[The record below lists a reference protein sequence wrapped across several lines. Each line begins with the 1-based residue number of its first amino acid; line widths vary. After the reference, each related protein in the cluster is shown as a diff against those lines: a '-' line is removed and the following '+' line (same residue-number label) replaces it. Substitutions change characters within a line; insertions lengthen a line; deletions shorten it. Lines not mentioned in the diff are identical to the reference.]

1 MSRSQSTFLMKHTL
15 TAVFSNGLFSAIT
28 VILVFRHLA
37 MVPLSGGPILIA
49 DSILQSFI
57 ATLMS
62 IMPPSLMTA
71 KWMLTKPALTT
82 AKTPAAGI
90 WIALFTALAGN
101 PLCSRRSSAWT
112 PSQ

>member
-1 MSRSQSTFLMKHTL
+1 
-15 TAVFSNGLFSAIT
+15 
-28 VILVFRHLA
+28 
-37 MVPLSGGPILIA
+37 
-49 DSILQSFI
+49 
-57 ATLMS
+57 
-62 IMPPSLMTA
+62 
-71 KWMLTKPALTT
+71 MLTKPALTT